1 MASIT
6 IEVEGLEELG
16 KALKD
21 YGDQWEDIASKALG
35 PGLSVLEAEA
45 KIKASGRP
53 GPRVQTNV
61 LRSSIGAETGEGIRE
76 ITRTGSE
83 IVARMGSRV
92 EYAGYVEEGTS
103 KMPPYP
109 YLKPALEAK
118 KDEVVKLFTEGISR
132 ALKRLFP

>member
-21 YGDQWEDIASKALG
+21 YGKEWGAIADKALG

-53 GPRVQTNV
+53 GPRVDTDV
-61 LRSSIGAETGEGIRE
+61 LRSSIGAESGEGIRE
-76 ITRTGSE
+76 IVRTGSE
-83 IVARMGSRV
+83 IVGKMGSRV

-118 KDEVVKLFTEGISR
+118 KDEVVKLFEQGISN
-132 ALKRLFP
+132 ALRRLGL

>member
-1 MASIT
+1 MADIT

-21 YGDQWEDIASKALG
+21 YGKEWGAVAKKALG
-35 PGLSVLEAEA
+35 PGLSVLEAEG
-45 KIKASGRP
+45 KIRASGRP

-61 LRSSIGAETGEGIRE
+61 LRSSIGGAPPEGIRE
-76 ITRTGSE
+76 IIQTGSE
-83 IVARMGSRV
+83 IVGKMGSNV
-92 EYAGYVEEGTS
+92 EYASFVEEGTS

-118 KDEVVKLFTEGISR
+118 RDEVVKLFEKGIAD